1 MNVDLTSTFK
11 ESRELINTWKNR
23 YHPTEYPQKVVM
35 NIFYRKYTIEK
46 MWATMFNQ
54 RYSDWQT
61 AYQSLKLKYGQ
72 VAQSEIVPVLERKL
86 QSNDKVTTIQ
96 FSDFTAYIKSAS
108 TGNQEAIKGIE
119 YTYFLH
125 RILDELVLIWVAMVV
140 SGETK
145 INAIA
150 KMTRAVL
157 ADMPINDYLTIE
169 QIFDQLG
176 AEQYLQTLFIK
187 EMQNQI

>member
-1 MNVDLTSTFK
+1 
-11 ESRELINTWKNR
+11 
-23 YHPTEYPQKVVM
+23 
-35 NIFYRKYTIEK
+35 
-46 MWATMFNQ
+46 MFNQ

-72 VAQSEIVPVLERKL
+72 VAKSEIVPVLERKL

-150 KMTRAVL
+150 KMTRVVL